1 MPGEQKQ
8 GGGGGRQQINLFR
21 KAFSLEHLGNKQNS
35 EISQV
40 LLVAKR
46 LIKDNMG
53 HTCVFDG

>member
-1 MPGEQKQ
+1 MPEEQKQ
-8 GGGGGRQQINLFR
+8 KTTPADKSFQ
-21 KAFSLEHLGNKQNS
+21 KAFSRALGG
-35 EISQV
+35 ISRTLKSVQG